1 MEQQQVQDLAAV
13 MPVDA
18 AQVAR
23 FNRILQKYKAGKANL
38 ERRIIENE
46 QWWKLRHNDAAAPN
60 DAVSAWLCN
69 VIMSK
74 HADAMDAYPTCS
86 LLAQE
91 PSDVGQAESLGAILP
106 VVLRQCQFEKVYS
119 DVWWYKLKS
128 GTGCYKV
135 FWDGGKLGGQGD
147 IAICKVN
154 LLNLFWA
161 PGVEDLQQSPYVFHV
176 ELWDNERLCDR
187 WPQLTGKLRGDPV
200 QIAKFLYDD
209 TVDTGD
215 KSLVVDVYYKRRG
228 QLHYCKY
235 VGSEILYATEN
246 EGRPLYDHGR
256 YPFVLDVLFPTEGS
270 CCGYG
275 YIDFGKQTQHYIDKM
290 NHAIMQNAMAASV
303 PRWFIRSDGGV
314 NEAEYADLTRPF
326 VHVGGNLGEDSVRQI
341 VASPLDDLYMTI
353 LQSRITELKE
363 TLGNRDAASG
373 GVTAS
378 VTSASGI
385 ASLQEAAGKL
395 SRDAEKTSY
404 RAFEQIVYLCIELIR
419 QFYSAQRSFR
429 ITGPQGQTQYVQ
441 FDNHA
446 LAPRG
451 PLDAPQFDIEV
462 TAQRENPYTKE
473 SYNELALQL
482 FQLGAFQPQLA
493 DQVLV
498 MLDLMDFKGKDR
510 VRQRVSQNSQLLQAL
525 TALTA
530 QVQTLQAAVGAGDA
544 PGAEPDADDAHD
556 ESEEA
561 DALERASDAQNATAD
576 ADEAPARRPVK
587 GKRGRVA
594 KSSVLQGE
602 AKTEHPFVRAAR
614 QTAANATRPR

>member
-1 MEQQQVQDLAAV
+1 MQE
-13 MPVDA
+13 PNKIPIDA
-18 AQVAR
+18 AQVR
-23 FNRILQKYKAGKANL
+23 QFDRILHRYKAGKTNL
-38 ERRIIENE
+38 ERRIIDNE
-46 QWWKLRHNDAAAPN
+46 QWWKLRHNDGKTPQ

-69 VIMSK
+69 VIMTK

-86 LLAQE
+86 LLPQE
-91 PSDVGQAESLGAILP
+91 AGDLNAARQLSAILP
-106 VVLRQCQFEKVYS
+106 VVLRQCQFEKTYA

-135 FWDGGKLGGQGD
+135 FWDGGKLGGLGD
-147 IAICKVN
+147 IAIRKVN
-154 LLNLFWA
+154 LLNLFWE
-161 PGVEDLQQSPYVFHV
+161 PGIEDLQNSPYVFHV
-176 ELWDNERLCDR
+176 ELWNNDRLCEQ
-187 WPQLTGKLRGDPV
+187 WPQLTGRLRSDAV
-200 QIAKFLYDD
+200 QVSKFLYDD
-209 TVDTGD
+209 TVPTDD

-235 VGSEILYATEN
+235 VGEQVLYATEN
-246 EGRPLYDHGR
+246 EGRPLYDHGQ

-290 NHAIMQNAMAASV
+290 NHAIMQNALAASV

-326 VHVGGNLGEDSVRQI
+326 VHVGGNLGEDSVRPI
-341 VASPLDDLYMTI
+341 VAAPLDDLYMTI

-373 GVTAS
+373 GVTSS

-419 QFYSAQRSFR
+419 QFYPADRAFR
-429 ITGPQGQTQYVQ
+429 ITGALGQPQFLR
-441 FDNHA
+441 FDATA
-446 LAPRG
+446 LRAPDQQQ
-451 PLDAPQFDIEV
+451 PAQFDIEV

-482 FQLGAFQPQLA
+482 FKVGAFNPQLA

-498 MLDLMDFKGKDR
+498 MLDLMDFKGKDQ
-510 VRQRVSQNSQLLQAL
+510 VRQQISRNSQLHRAL
-525 TALTA
+525 SLMTR
-530 QVQTLQAAVGAGDA
+530 QAAGLQRGGGAAPAAPAA
-544 PGAEPDADDAHD
+544 PGG
-556 ESEEA
+556 
-561 DALERASDAQNATAD
+561 
-576 ADEAPARRPVK
+576 K
-587 GKRGRVA
+587 GG
-594 KSSVLQGE
+594 SSVLKA
-602 AKTEHPFVRAAR
+602 AKKPEHPFVRRAR
-614 QTAANATRPR
+614 EKANNASRPR

>member
-1 MEQQQVQDLAAV
+1 MNEQRTNETNPAAPEPAV
-13 MPVDA
+13 GT
-18 AQVAR
+18 AQVR
-23 FNRILQKYKAGKANL
+23 NFQKLLHRYKAGKTNL
-38 ERRIIENE
+38 ERRIIDNE
-46 QWWKLRHNDAAAPN
+46 QWWKLRHNDGSTPR

-69 VIMSK
+69 VIMTK

-86 LLAQE
+86 ILPQE
-91 PSDVGQAESLGAILP
+91 PGDGDTARQLGAILP
-106 VVLRQCQFEKVYS
+106 VVLRQCDFEATYS

-135 FWDGGKLGGQGD
+135 FWDGQGEGE
-147 IAICKVN
+147 IAIRKVN
-154 LLNLFWA
+154 LLNLFWE
-161 PGVEDLQQSPYVFHV
+161 PGVEDLQDSPYVFHV
-176 ELWDNERLCDR
+176 ELWDNDRLCDQY
-187 WPQLTGKLRGDPV
+187 PELAGSLRGDTAQV
-200 QIAKFLYDD
+200 SKFLYDD
-209 TVDTGD
+209 TVPTDN

-235 VGSEILYATEN
+235 VADQVLYATEN

-275 YIDFGKQTQHYIDKM
+275 YIDFGKQTQRYIDQM
-290 NHAIMQNAMAASV
+290 NHAIMQNALAASV

-341 VASPLDDLYMTI
+341 VTAPLDDLYMTV

-404 RAFEQIVYLCIELIR
+404 RAYEQIIYLCIALIR
-419 QFYSAQRSFR
+419 QFYPRDRVFR
-429 ITGPQGQTQYVQ
+429 ITGQMGRQEFLT
-441 FDNHA
+441 FDA
-446 LAPRG
+446 QSLRRPRG
-451 PLDAPQFDIEV
+451 LRQTPAAFDIEV

-482 FQLGAFQPQLA
+482 FQVGAFQPQLA
-493 DQVLV
+493 DQVLG
-498 MLDLMDFKGKDR
+498 MLELMEFKGKEQ
-510 VRQRVSQNSQLLQAL
+510 VQQRVSKNSQLLQAI
-525 TALTA
+525 
-530 QVQTLQAAVGAGDA
+530 QTLQSQIDLLRQAAPGGAA
-544 PGAEPDADDAHD
+544 PGGAEPETATEPETETEPEQAAAGPSGVRTPDPGSAGGTILQA
-556 ESEEA
+556 
-561 DALERASDAQNATAD
+561 ER
-576 ADEAPARRPVK
+576 K
-587 GKRGRVA
+587 K
-594 KSSVLQGE
+594 
-602 AKTEHPFVRAAR
+602 EHPFVRRAR
-614 QTAANATRPR
+614 ERVNNASRPR